1 MKVVAA
7 VMALGGLLL
16 AGLAVAADQ
25 DFTVV
30 NKTGKVIAALY
41 VSPTSANEWGEDI
54 LGVDTVAVDG
64 TCDITFDPGEETALW
79 DLRIEDADGQSIV
92 WTGLK
97 LKEISTAT
105 LHYENGVPT
114 ATIE

>member
-1 MKVVAA
+1 MKSAA
-7 VMALGGLLL
+7 V
-16 AGLAVAADQ
+16 AVALCGMLMAGVAFGGQQ

-30 NKTGKVIAALY
+30 NKTGVIIAALY

-54 LGVDTVAVDG
+54 LGVDTLAVDG

-97 LKEISTAT
+97 LKEISKATLHFEDGTPTAT
-105 LHYENGVPT
+105 LE
-114 ATIE
+114 